1 VLKLSSTVERIFLSK
16 NRIEKIRHQ
25 FILAGIKTGIDTV
38 IKRLFFFSLGL
49 GVVVF
54 AALLLIFEVLK
65 GSTSPVLD
73 LIIYFLT
80 SIFGVFA
87 FLLILIYMYVVV
99 KKNSRKKQIEELL
112 SDYLLLVSANV
123 SAGMTIDQALWYAV
137 RKRFGVLAEEMEI
150 VVKKTMSGERLN
162 DALIEFTEK
171 YDSDVLKKTFV
182 LLLEGMDSGGEVSEL
197 INKISWSVKENQIIK
212 KEVASSVA
220 SYSIFI
226 LFAALV
232 AAPLLFALSQKII
245 VIMSELTKNLD
256 LSSIASVK
264 TQIPI
269 NSMGGGINVTDFKR
283 FAASSLVITATF
295 AAMIVSSVKT
305 GTIKEGFKNIPIYI
319 AISMILYLLISV
331 AMAGL
336 FADIGA

>member
-1 VLKLSSTVERIFLSK
+1 VLKLSNAVERIFLSK
-16 NRIEKIRHQ
+16 NRIEKLKHE
-25 FILAGIKTGIDTV
+25 FVLAGIKTSIDKV
-38 IKRLFFFSLGL
+38 IKRMFFFSLFL
-49 GVVVF
+49 GIFVF
-54 AALLLIFEVLK
+54 AGLLFVFEVLK
-65 GSTSPVLD
+65 GSSNPILD
-73 LIIYFLT
+73 SIIYFLT
-80 SIFGVFA
+80 CILGVFV
-87 FLLILIYMYVVV
+87 FLLVIVYMYIVV
-99 KKNSRKKQIEELL
+99 KKNSRKKQIEDLL

-137 RKRFGVLAEEMEI
+137 RKRFGILANEMEI

-171 YDSDVLKKTFV
+171 YDSDVLKRTFV
-182 LLLEGMDSGGEVSEL
+182 LLIEGMESGGEVSEL

-220 SYSIFI
+220 SYAIFI

-256 LSSIASVK
+256 LSSISSVK

-269 NSMGGGINVTDFKR
+269 SSLGGGINVDDFKR
-283 FAASSLVITATF
+283 FAASSLVITSIF

-319 AISMILYLLISV
+319 AISLILYLVISIV
-331 AMAGL
+331 MNQFFTG
-336 FADIGA
+336 II